1 MDHQVVKRA
10 QNAGLDDLNF
20 PFESLFVS
28 KWIQHGYENA
38 SKLGNGLQHEWITTW
53 EGRSQCTHMLLWDQ
67 LRSWLVRPQFSEASW
82 SSFMKLVGLASFS
95 QTDQFHEAKWS
106 GFWNQTVQTIWLQKL
121 VSPASWSQTDQPN
134 EAGLTTDQPPEAGL
148 TSFEACL
155 TVTHDWMC
163 DLGL

>member
-1 MDHQVVKRA
+1 MAWEYPWGIHTWKVMGFPIWYGKTNGYRNIHVVWENPWVWKNSWGYGKTHGGPNVALDKRCS
-10 QNAGLDDLNF
+10 
-20 PFESLFVS
+20 PP
-28 KWIQHGYENA
+28 
-38 SKLGNGLQHEWITTW
+38 NGLQSYVT
-53 EGRSQCTHMLLWDQ
+53 
-67 LRSWLVRPQFSEASW
+67 VRPAS
-82 SSFMKLVGLASFS
+82 KLVGLASFS

-106 GFWNQTVQTIWLQKL
+106 SLFGFWSQTVQTIWLQKL